1 MPGKQTNNDLL
12 DFQNFYKVVHS
23 LEEIYDYKATDAKV
37 LEYHRVLVKWGV
49 TNENFPVV
57 VDEVLKKS
65 HKFPSLAAFWSAKI
79 EADPWK

>member
-1 MPGKQTNNDLL
+1 MPEKQTNNDLL
-12 DFQNFYKVVHS
+12 DFQNFYKTVHS
-23 LEEIYDYKATDAKV
+23 LEEIYDYQASDAKV
-37 LEYHRVLVKWGV
+37 LEYHKVLVKWGI
-49 TNENFPVV
+49 TNENFPAI